1 MQSKNLKNIV
11 FNPFINDSRVL
22 KESSSLAN
30 AGFNVEVIAHGDKRL
45 ENYEIKENFTIKRF
59 CYLDRKITKS
69 KLKKLLIYFK
79 WLKAV
84 IAYTKNSD
92 ILQCNDL
99 NTLPIAFVVKGF
111 YNKNIKIVYDAHEYE
126 TETNGLSGVS
136 KSITKILEKFFMQ
149 YVDKTITVSD
159 GIADEYVK
167 LYNIEKPSL
176 VLNTPLFKEVE
187 KKDIF
192 RETFGIKKNQ
202 TIFLYQGSLGR
213 GRGIEV
219 ILDTFKELDTS
230 KVIVFMGYGQL
241 EELLIKESKK
251 YKNIYF
257 HKAVTPDILLDYTSS
272 TDFGIATIED
282 TCLSYHYCLPNKMFE
297 YIMAEI
303 PVIVSNLPEMK
314 KIVEEDNLGIVA
326 ENNTIQ
332 GLKEAMK
339 ATETLDMQ
347 IIKDN
352 LKKAK
357 KTYSWQEQEKV
368 LIETYREIWNVN
380 KI

>member
-84 IAYTKNSD
+84 ITYTKNSD